1 MSGFTVPKMLKMA
14 DDSPPANTAESLIL
28 LFLTDFTCVSLVI
41 SPIFLRLWLP
51 LQEPQGQDEGHHEK
65 ILQKRFR

>member
-41 SPIFLRLWLP
+41 SPIFLRL
-51 LQEPQGQDEGHHEK
+51 
-65 ILQKRFR
+65 